1 MSSFLMMEN
10 GKLNK
15 DLYNNL
21 NNEELQFT
29 PIILHPDS
37 LQGLYIEIF
46 SGNLHII
53 EGNRLF
59 GI

>member
-29 PIILHPDS
+29 PIILHSDS

-46 SGNLHII
+46 S
-53 EGNRLF
+53 
-59 GI
+59 